1 MNKQKKKETGNQLE
15 KKEIDRNEGVARS
28 LVAFRKI

>member
-1 MNKQKKKETGNQLE
+1 MNKKKKRNRKSIGK